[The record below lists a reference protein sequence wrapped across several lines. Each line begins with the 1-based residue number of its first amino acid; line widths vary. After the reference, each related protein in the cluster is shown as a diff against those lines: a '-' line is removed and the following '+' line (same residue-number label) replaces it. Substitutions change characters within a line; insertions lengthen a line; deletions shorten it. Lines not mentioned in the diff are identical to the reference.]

1 MEEKKRRSHAKVS
14 IWQKKNR
21 SFFFV
26 ICVAPVV
33 QEATRSC
40 SWSDSETQSA
50 SGKIRLSTWGVNKT
64 AAANWCKT
72 LGNNHFVN
80 KPAEKLRIIKL
91 CFYFSI

>member
-1 MEEKKRRSHAKVS
+1 MEKKKRRSHAKVS

-21 SFFFV
+21 RRFV
-26 ICVAPVV
+26 FCVAPVV

-72 LGNNHFVN
+72 LGNNDFVN
-80 KPAEKLRIIKL
+80 KTAEKLRVIKL